1 MNLVQSSLPLPG
13 TAADLARTQAR
24 DSARIKDVAKQFEGQ
39 FAQML
44 VKSMRDASLG
54 DSLFP
59 GENQLFREMYDQ
71 QIAKKLTEGR
81 GLGLAPMIERQLG
94 GNTTTKTDAG
104 QAAATATSAQALAQ
118 YRKLLP
124 ATQASEQMLDAI
136 AGRGTGSA
144 TASRSSSALP
154 SLMDTLSPPSDGG
167 NGNGDD
173 ADGSP
178 LDRLIGVLMGRR
190 NGGDGSDSGSN
201 AIAMPASG
209 KHSPES
215 FVSAIWQHAQ
225 SAAKELGVDP
235 RALVAQAALETGWGK
250 KVMRRDDGSSAHNL
264 FGIKSTGWSGDSVRR
279 STQEYRNGVAG
290 TEKADFR
297 AYSSARESFADYVR
311 MLKNNPR
318 YQQALAA
325 GGDVRGFANALQK
338 AGYAT
343 DPGYASKI
351 AAIANG
357 PLLNRA
363 ISSVT
368 NAIASR

>member
-1 MNLVQSSLPLPG
+1 M
-13 TAADLARTQAR
+13 
-24 DSARIKDVAKQFEGQ
+24 AKQFEGQ

-136 AGRGTGSA
+136 AGRTPGA
-144 TASRSSSALP
+144 ASKTALP
-154 SLMDTLSPPSDGG
+154 SLMDTLSPPSDG
-167 NGNGDD
+167 GNGDD

-225 SAAKELGVDP
+225 SAASELGVDP

-250 KVMRRDDGSSAHNL
+250 KVMCRNDGSSAHNL

-297 AYSSARESFADYVR
+297 AYSSAKESFADYVR

>member
-24 DSARIKDVAKQFEGQ
+24 DNARIKDVAKQFEGQ

-44 VKSMRDASLG
+44 VKSMRDASFG

-94 GNTTTKTDAG
+94 GGTAATPADTA
-104 QAAATATSAQALAQ
+104 QAATATATSSQALAQ

-124 ATQASEQMLDAI
+124 SMQASDQMLDAI
-136 AGRGTGSA
+136 AGRTPGA
-144 TASRSSSALP
+144 ASKTALP
-154 SLMDTLSPPSDGG
+154 SLMDTLSPPSDG
-167 NGNGDD
+167 GNGDD

-190 NGGDGSDSGSN
+190 NGGDGSDSGST
-201 AIAMPASG
+201 ASTVPASG
-209 KHSPES
+209 EHSPES

-225 SAAKELGVDP
+225 SAASELGVDP

-250 KVMRRDDGSSAHNL
+250 KVMRRNDGSSAHNL

-297 AYSSARESFADYVR
+297 AYSSAKESFADYVR

-325 GGDVRGFANALQK
+325 GGDVRGFASALQK

-343 DPGYASKI
+343 DPGYAAKI

-363 ISSVT
+363 ISTVT

>member
-24 DSARIKDVAKQFEGQ
+24 DSTRIKDVAKQFEGQ

-44 VKSMRDASLG
+44 VKSMRDASFG

-94 GNTTTKTDAG
+94 GNAAAKTDAG

-136 AGRGTGSA
+136 AGRSTSSDAA
-144 TASRSSSALP
+144 TSKTSLP

-167 NGNGDD
+167 DGDD
-173 ADGSP
+173 ADSSP
-178 LDRLIGVLMGRR
+178 LDRLIGVLMGRKS
-190 NGGDGSDSGSN
+190 GGDGNDSGSN
-201 AIAMPASG
+201 AIAMPADG

-215 FVSAIWQHAQ
+215 FVSSIWQHAQ
-225 SAAKELGVDP
+225 SAASELGVDP

-250 KVMRRDDGSSAHNL
+250 KVMRRDDGNSANNL

-279 STQEYRNGVAG
+279 TTQEYRNGVAG

-297 AYSSARESFADYVR
+297 AYSSAKESFADYVR
-311 MLKNNPR
+311 MLKSNPR

-325 GGDVRGFANALQK
+325 GGDVRSFANALQK

>member
-1 MNLVQSSLPLPG
+1 MNLVQPSLPLPG

-44 VKSMRDASLG
+44 VKSMRDASPG

-94 GNTTTKTDAG
+94 GSAAAKTDAG
-104 QAAATATSAQALAQ
+104 QATATSSQALAQ

-124 ATQASEQMLDAI
+124 STQAGEQMLDAI

-144 TASRSSSALP
+144 TTSRSSVLP
-154 SLMDTLSPPSDGG
+154 SLMDTLSPPSDG
-167 NGNGDD
+167 GNGDD

-178 LDRLIGVLMGRR
+178 LDRLIGVLMGRK
-190 NGGDGSDSGSN
+190 NGGDGNDSGSN
-201 AIAMPASG
+201 AITMPAGG

-225 SAAKELGVDP
+225 SAASELGVDP

-250 KVMRRDDGSSAHNL
+250 KVMRRNDGSSAHNL

-297 AYSSARESFADYVR
+297 AYSSAKESFADYVR

>member
-44 VKSMRDASLG
+44 VKSMRDASFG

-71 QIAKKLTEGR
+71 QIAKKLTAGR

-94 GNTTTKTDAG
+94 GGTATKADETQA
-104 QAAATATSAQALAQ
+104 AAATATSSQALAQ

-124 ATQASEQMLDAI
+124 SMQAGEQMLDAI
-136 AGRGTGSA
+136 AGRNSA
-144 TASRSSSALP
+144 GAAASKTALP

-167 NGNGDD
+167 QGDD
-173 ADGSP
+173 AGDSP
-178 LDRLIGVLMGRR
+178 LDRLIGVLMGRKT
-190 NGGDGSDSGSN
+190 GDGGNDSGSN
-201 AIAMPASG
+201 AIAMPAGG

-225 SAAKELGVDP
+225 SAASELGVDP

-250 KVMRRDDGSSAHNL
+250 KIMRRDDGSSAHNL
-264 FGIKSTGWSGDSVRR
+264 FGIKSTGWGGDSVRR
-279 STQEYRNGVAG
+279 NTQEYRNGVAG

-318 YQQALAA
+318 YQQALAS

-368 NAIASR
+368 HAIASR